1 MGVEGIEMSWE
12 ELKELGRRV
21 GGVGRVR
28 GAGGTRGAGGVV
40 GVGGV
45 NCHRNP
51 TLSLKIIMFLS
62 LRIPELRKPI
72 DAQKLIGIE
81 KDISNPTLIISNITA
96 KICEFI
102 EEVNK

>member
-1 MGVEGIEMSWE
+1 MRFEGVRGVA
-12 ELKELGRRV
+12 GV

-81 KDISNPTLIISNITA
+81 KDISNPTLRKRIIISNIPA
-96 KICEFI
+96 KICEFM
-102 EEVNK
+102 EETNQ

>member
-28 GAGGTRGAGGVV
+28 GAEGRG

-45 NCHRNP
+45 QIL
-51 TLSLKIIMFLS
+51 TLLIYCFIALLKS
-62 LRIPELRKPI
+62 
-72 DAQKLIGIE
+72 
-81 KDISNPTLIISNITA
+81 
-96 KICEFI
+96 
-102 EEVNK
+102 